1 MHDLR
6 VSVIDACNFR
16 CGYCMP
22 AENQYRFL
30 RSHELLTVDEITRLV
45 RIFVALGVRKIRLT
59 GGEPLLRKELPDI
72 IRNLTQIDGI
82 EDVALSTN
90 GHHLAELA
98 ADLKA
103 AGLQRITVSMD
114 ALDKKDFAKLS
125 GIGADL
131 NRVLQ
136 GVEEAVRVGL
146 RPVKVNVVVQR
157 GVNDDVILDLV
168 NFARGEGYVV
178 RFIEYMDVGTLNAWE
193 LDDIV
198 PSKEILDTIRTRYD
212 VEPANPNY
220 FGEVASRYV
229 FTDGTGEI
237 GFISSVTQP
246 FCSKCTRARLSAY
259 GSLYTCLFASAGVDL
274 RGLLRHDASD
284 EEILKTIHDTWSAR
298 TDRYSEERAQMT
310 SEERGKNKVEMYS
323 IGG

>member
-1 MHDLR
+1 
-6 VSVIDACNFR
+6 
-16 CGYCMP
+16 
-22 AENQYRFL
+22 
-30 RSHELLTVDEITRLV
+30 
-45 RIFVALGVRKIRLT
+45 
-59 GGEPLLRKELPDI
+59 
-72 IRNLTQIDGI
+72 
-82 EDVALSTN
+82 
-90 GHHLAELA
+90 
-98 ADLKA
+98 
-103 AGLQRITVSMD
+103 
-114 ALDKKDFAKLS
+114 
-125 GIGADL
+125 
-131 NRVLQ
+131 
-136 GVEEAVRVGL
+136 
-146 RPVKVNVVVQR
+146 
-157 GVNDDVILDLV
+157 
-168 NFARGEGYVV
+168 
-178 RFIEYMDVGTLNAWE
+178 MDVGTLNAWE